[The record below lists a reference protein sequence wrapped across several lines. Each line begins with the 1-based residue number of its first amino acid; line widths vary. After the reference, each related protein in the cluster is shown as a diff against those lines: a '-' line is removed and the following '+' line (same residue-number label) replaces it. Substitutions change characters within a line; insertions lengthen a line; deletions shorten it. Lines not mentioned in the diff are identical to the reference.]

1 MNGRPHPQHLYFASD
16 YFDKLYEFAVHLI
29 KIGKAYV
36 DAQTLEQMRATRGSV
51 TQHGTD
57 SPFRDRSVEEN
68 LRLFTEMK
76 DGKHAE
82 VEPAPGADVRG
93 AGPVPVQMW
102 QGRARSRRRC
112 GTAGRVQSRSRCD
125 ETGER
130 VPAQVWQ
137 VQT

>member
-57 SPFRDRSVEEN
+57 SPFRNRSVEEN

-82 VEPAPGADVRG
+82 ASPLPAQMWEGRAQSRSRCGRGEPAPGADVGDRG
-93 AGPVPVQMW
+93 AGPVPEQM
-102 QGRARSRRRC
+102 
-112 GTAGRVQSRSRCD
+112 
-125 ETGER
+125 
-130 VPAQVWQ
+130 
-137 VQT
+137 